1 MCDSNEKSLAEELFY
16 QKKSFYETA
25 DEQTLADMQRY
36 AEDYKHFLDVAK
48 TEREAV
54 EEGVKRAE
62 QAGYTPFRF
71 GEKLMPG
78 DKRYY
83 NNRGKNLFLIRK
95 GSLPLC
101 EDGVR
106 ILAAHIDSPRIDIK
120 QNPLY
125 EEGQMAFFKTHYY
138 GGIRK
143 YQWMALP
150 LALHGTV
157 VRRDGTAVNVRIGE
171 DANDPVFYINDLLPH
186 LAQEQASRPLANAVP
201 GESLN
206 ILVGGF
212 PCPEG
217 DTGEKIRLSVMK
229 ILHEKYGMEERDF
242 QSAELCAVPAFSARD
257 IGFDRA
263 LIGAYGHDDRV
274 CAYPAMQA
282 VLQAED
288 GAHTLIAILADKE
301 ETGSDGNTGM
311 QCRLLLDLIDHMAE
325 MDDTHGAAVRA
336 VSCCLSADV
345 NAAFDPNFADVY
357 EKRNAAMLSC
367 GAVMSKYTGSRGKS
381 STNDASAEFVG
392 KMRCI
397 MDKAGVAWQ
406 TAELGKVDI
415 GGGGTVAKY
424 IANLNIDTVDIGVP
438 VISMHAPYEVIS
450 KADLYALA
458 KIFAAFCQDL

>member
-1 MCDSNEKSLAEELFY
+1 MEETKEKSLAEELFY
-16 QKKSFYETA
+16 QKKSYYETA
-25 DEQTLADMQRY
+25 DEQTLADMFSY
-36 AEDYKHFLDVAK
+36 AEEYKSFLDKAK

-54 EEGVKRAE
+54 REGVALAE
-62 QAGYTPFRF
+62 KAGYTPYHF
-71 GEKLMPG
+71 GEKLAAG

-95 GSLPLC
+95 GEKSLA

-143 YQWMALP
+143 YQWTALP
-150 LALHGTV
+150 LALHGEV
-157 VRRDGTAVNVRIGE
+157 VLRDGSTVSVRIGE
-171 DANDPVFYINDLLPH
+171 EKDDPIFYINDLLPH
-186 LAQEQASRPLANAVP
+186 LAQDQSAKPLGTAIP
-201 GESLN
+201 GENLN
-206 ILVGGF
+206 ILVGGY

-217 DTGEKIRLSVMK
+217 DAGEKIRLHVMK
-229 ILHEKYGMEERDF
+229 LLHDKYGMTECDF

-257 IGFDRA
+257 VGFDRA
-263 LIGAYGHDDRV
+263 LVGAYGHDDRV
-274 CAYPAMQA
+274 CAYPAMRA
-282 VLQAED
+282 VLETEENT
-288 GAHTLIAILADKE
+288 HTLIAILADKE

-311 QCRLLLDLIDHMAE
+311 QCRLLLDILEDLAAT
-325 MDDTHGAAVRA
+325 DGVSGAAVRA
-336 VSCCLSADV
+336 VSRCLSADV
-345 NAAFDPNFADVY
+345 NAAYDPNFAEVY
-357 EKRNAAMLSC
+357 EKKNAAMLSC
-367 GAVMSKYTGSRGKS
+367 GAVLSKYTGARGKS

-392 KMRCI
+392 LIRKT
-397 MDKAGVAWQ
+397 MDSAGVAWQ

-450 KADLYALA
+450 KADLYALSR
-458 KIFAAFCQDL
+458 IFSSFCRN